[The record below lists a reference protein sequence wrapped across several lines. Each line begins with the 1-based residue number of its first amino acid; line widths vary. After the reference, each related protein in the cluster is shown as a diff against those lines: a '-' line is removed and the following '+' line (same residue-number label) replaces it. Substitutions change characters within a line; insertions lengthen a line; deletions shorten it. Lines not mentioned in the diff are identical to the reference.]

1 MMFIAAST
9 SFAFRS
15 SSFSS
20 AIERSWSFD
29 SVPTLFLFGTSEPL
43 VMPSAS
49 LIRTAAG
56 GVFVMNVNE
65 RSS

>member
-1 MMFIAAST
+1 MIFEAASR

-15 SSFSS
+15 GIFFS
-20 AIERSWSFD
+20 AIARTWAALIF
-29 SVPTLFLFGTSEPL
+29 PTLLTCGSPEPFWI
-43 VMPSAS
+43 PIAS

-56 GVFVMNVNE
+56 GVFVMKSNE